1 MYKVIIADD
10 EPLIRAGL
18 GFRNNW
24 KDMGYEVVAILED
37 GSDVMKFLENNRAD
51 VLLTD
56 ICMYQMSGL
65 EVAEKVKA
73 LYPWMKVVLLSGY
86 KEFEYARRAM
96 HCQVY
101 EYLIKPIDYEKLR
114 EIFRQIKQELDRSNH
129 EEKLF
134 QSFSEEAYRKA
145 LDLTKAVTGSVMGE
159 GEQTW
164 MAYARL
170 TPILQEVPPQVKQI
184 LVSHL
189 LREMYER
196 IVKKDKALADA
207 FLEKL
212 RSLTLPEVDADGEG
226 VRAVIGLLS
235 DLHDEL
241 ISRNLI
247 APEKNVVDDSI
258 AKACNYIN
266 NHLGEDFTCGDV
278 ADFVHLSQRHFIR
291 RFRSEMNETYTD
303 YLLRVRM
310 EGAMRLMD
318 ENSMD
323 AGDIAQAVGYQDDK
337 YFRQL
342 FKKYVGCSP
351 RDYQRRKNG

>member
-24 KDMGYEVVAILED
+24 EAMGFEVAAILED
-37 GSDVMKFLENNRAD
+37 GTDVMKFLEGNRAD

-65 EVAEKVKA
+65 EVAEKVRT

-86 KEFEYARRAM
+86 KEFEYARQAM
-96 HCQVY
+96 RCQVY

-114 EIFRQIKQELDRSNH
+114 EIFRQIRQELDQSNQ
-129 EEKLF
+129 EEKLL
-134 QSFSEEAYRKA
+134 QSFGEEAYSRV
-145 LDLTKAVTGSVMGE
+145 LGLTKAVTGSVMGE

-164 MAYARL
+164 IAYARL

-184 LVSHL
+184 LVQRL
-189 LREMYER
+189 LHEMYER
-196 IVKKDKALADA
+196 IVNKDKTLADSFA
-207 FLEKL
+207 AKL
-212 RSLTLPEVDADGEG
+212 RALTFPDEEDNSESSKT
-226 VRAVIGLLS
+226 VIELLTE
-235 DLHDEL
+235 LRDEL
-241 ISRNLI
+241 VLKNLI
-247 APEKNVVDDSI
+247 VSEKTVIDDSI

-291 RFRSEMNETYTD
+291 RFRSEMKETYTD
-303 YLLRVRM
+303 YLLRMRM

-318 ENSMD
+318 ENGID
-323 AGDIAQAVGYQDDK
+323 ARDVAQAVGYQDEK

-351 RDYQRRKNG
+351 REYQRRKTN